1 MADVAARAGVSV
13 STVSHVVNGTRKV
26 SDETARAVRAAIES
40 TGYTHDRLARSLA
53 TGRTLTIGLAMSAL
67 SNPYFAE
74 AAHSIERAAAEAGYS
89 LLLADTHDEP
99 TGELR
104 AIQDILGRRVDGVIL
119 APSGDPLKA
128 LELLRRRRIPTVLI
142 DRFVA
147 AEVDQIASEN
157 VGATTELVD
166 HLIGLGHQ
174 RIGIVAGL
182 EGLST
187 SEERLEGYQRA
198 LAGASLHFDPQLVVR
213 GDSDDAPAE
222 VAVERLLHLE
232 TPPTALVV
240 SNNKMTI
247 GVMRG
252 LRRAGLSVPS
262 DMALVAFDD
271 FEWAD
276 LFHPRLT
283 TVAQATKQMGREAVN
298 MLLARIADPTLA
310 ARKVRLEPTFV
321 HRESCGCPAPEQAVV
336 RSLRSGGRLSVRNDT
351 PGIT

>member
-1 MADVAARAGVSV
+1 MADVAEAAGVSV

-26 SDETARAVRAAIES
+26 NETTARAVRAAIES
-40 TGYTHDRLARSLA
+40 TGYTHDRVARSLA
-53 TGRTLTIGLAMSAL
+53 TGRTLTVGLAMSAL

-99 TGELR
+99 AGEFR

-119 APSGDPLKA
+119 APSADPLNT
-128 LELLRRRRIPTVLI
+128 LELLRRRRIPTVVI
-142 DRFVA
+142 DRFVPA
-147 AEVDQIASEN
+147 DVDQIASEN
-157 VGATTELVD
+157 IAATTELVR
-166 HLIGLGHQ
+166 HLAALGHE
-174 RIGIVAGL
+174 RIGAVAGL

-187 SEERLEGYQRA
+187 SEERLEGYRRG
-198 LAGASLHFDPQLVVR
+198 LTEASLAFDPELVVR
-213 GDSDDAPAE
+213 GDSDDTPAE
-222 VAVERLLHLE
+222 AALARLLRVRR
-232 TPPTALVV
+232 PPTALVV

-252 LRRAGLSVPS
+252 LRRAGLSVPE

-283 TVAQATKQMGREAVN
+283 TVAQATTQMGREAVN
-298 MLLARIADPTLA
+298 MLVSRIADPTLA

-321 HRESCGCPAPEQAVV
+321 HRESCGCPP
-336 RSLRSGGRLSVRNDT
+336 N
-351 PGIT
+351 